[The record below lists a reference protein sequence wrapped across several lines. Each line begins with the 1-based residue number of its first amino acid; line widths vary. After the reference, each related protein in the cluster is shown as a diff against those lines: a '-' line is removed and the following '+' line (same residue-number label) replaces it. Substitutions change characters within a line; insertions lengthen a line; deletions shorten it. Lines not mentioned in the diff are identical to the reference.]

1 MLFYKMD
8 KGGPGYHQTGAGR
21 LRISARHVRLEP
33 FCSARVFPPEDTGA
47 LLLQPVMNNGGT
59 RLTFFVVRLFSSAR
73 PRLFVVS
80 SFRAT
85 RYLVCSHGAI

>member
-1 MLFYKMD
+1 MD

-59 RLTFFVVRLFSSAR
+59 ILTIFVCSLLFSSAL

-80 SFRAT
+80 YFRAT
-85 RYLVCSHGAI
+85 RYLVCSHGTI